1 MEGTHAAGYAQSP
14 LARGVPNGRGVLG
27 FKPHSMTDR
36 KSLTGRR
43 IALTRPA
50 ASSADWRTR
59 LEALG
64 AEVVELPLIAVSKDV
79 NLHTL
84 NEVFQEIGGYE
95 WIIFTSVNGVKYF
108 FEEFHRVY
116 DDIRA
121 FGLMRIAVV
130 GEATAAAVREQH
142 LRVEVQPKKA
152 NAGELAKALIER
164 EGMDSAKVLVITGNK
179 NREALVQKLEEAR
192 AIVDILPVYK
202 TEETDLAADPVA
214 GDFRAKGADAIL
226 FASPSAAQSFF
237 DQAAALKLAAKA
249 RRPLAGSIGPSTT
262 ATMKQL
268 GLPVDFEA
276 ADASLDSL
284 VTALVKKLA

>member
-1 MEGTHAAGYAQSP
+1 MPA
-14 LARGVPNGRGVLG
+14 N
-27 FKPHSMTDR
+27 

-43 IALTRPA
+43 IALTRPVA
-50 ASSADWRTR
+50 QSTDWRFR

-64 AEVVELPLIAVSKDV
+64 AEVIELPLIKVSKDV

-84 NEVFQEIGGYE
+84 NEVFQELGGYE

-108 FEEFHRVY
+108 FEEFHRIY

-121 FGLMRIAVV
+121 FGLMRVAVV
-130 GEATAAAVREQH
+130 GEATAAAIREKH
-142 LRVEVQPKKA
+142 LRVELQPKKA
-152 NAGELAKALIER
+152 SGEELAKALIER
-164 EGMDSAKVLVITGNK
+164 EGMDSAKVLVITGNQ
-179 NREALVQKLEEAR
+179 NREILVQKLEEVR

-214 GDFRAKGADAIL
+214 AEFRAKGADAIL

-237 DQAAALKLAAKA
+237 DQAGALKLAAKA
-249 RRPLAGSIGPSTT
+249 KRPLAGSIGPTTT

-276 ADASLDSL
+276 AETTLE
-284 VTALVKKLA
+284 ALVAALLTKI